1 MSRIMRCN
9 RCGAEQEAELNFSF
23 SKGGEVTGL
32 DNWARVMVIHKSPQP
47 EVMGRRDGFDLCE
60 DCREILVEQFFKG
73 AAVAPITQPLVQTI
87 LPHQPMTDCM
97 LVWDPER
104 GGFLCEH
111 DDSERYHKLC
121 RDQAQNCAEGVP
133 PQDVQDAVE
142 RLVTDVNTAGYDP
155 RSEER
160 RVGKEVYSKGRY
172 RG

>member
-73 AAVAPITQPLVQTI
+73 AAVAPIT
-87 LPHQPMTDCM
+87 
-97 LVWDPER
+97 
-104 GGFLCEH
+104 
-111 DDSERYHKLC
+111 
-121 RDQAQNCAEGVP
+121 
-133 PQDVQDAVE
+133 
-142 RLVTDVNTAGYDP
+142 
-155 RSEER
+155 RSEEHTSELQSLMR
-160 RVGKEVYSKGRY
+160 ISYAVFCLKK
-172 RG
+172 

>member
-23 SKGGEVTGL
+23 SKGGEVTVL

-104 GGFLCEH
+104 GGLLCEPA
-111 DDSERYHKLC
+111 D
-121 RDQAQNCAEGVP
+121 
-133 PQDVQDAVE
+133 
-142 RLVTDVNTAGYDP
+142 

-160 RVGKEVYSKGRY
+160 RVGKECVSTCRS
-172 RG
+172 RGSPSN